1 MLLAVNINNTETKL
15 GLFRGDTLESHW
27 RLTTTGRTPDEW
39 AAAITAALSQS
50 GRSTSE
56 VRAAIVAS
64 VVPPVT
70 QTVCEAVAT
79 ATGKAPV
86 VIDGRARLPIT
97 LDVEEPLT
105 GDADRMLN
113 ALPVAMLI
121 HADIYV
127 ADIATPTTF

>member
-1 MLLAVNINNTETKL
+1 MLLAVNINNTETKI

-79 ATGKAPV
+79 ASHTVCVTGGTTEATMA
-86 VIDGRARLPIT
+86 ARH
-97 LDVEEPLT
+97 
-105 GDADRMLN
+105 ADRM
-113 ALPVAMLI
+113 
-121 HADIYV
+121 
-127 ADIATPTTF
+127 